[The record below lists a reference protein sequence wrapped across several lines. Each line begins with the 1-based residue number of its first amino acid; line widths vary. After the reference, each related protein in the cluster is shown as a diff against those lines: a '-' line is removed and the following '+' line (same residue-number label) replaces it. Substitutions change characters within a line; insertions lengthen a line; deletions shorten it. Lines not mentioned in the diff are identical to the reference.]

1 MSVVVEPRAVAP
13 ASTVSQRGG
22 ELSRYGLP
30 MNTGLRGELPS
41 SATALTEK
49 PGPSDREPW
58 DFVEFANHYTEAPWG
73 GRCSLIEFLSQLDR
87 RQPLRGVLRRLIL
100 SSYLGRISIRSRRAS
115 TSSRSFFPHHPTHF
129 TLQPLLNNHP
139 RLLTSTARYFK
150 MKILNAL
157 LTLSALAVSI
167 DALPVSV
174 TKEDAQTFHDMSLHE
189 TSIIARQAQPPPSAL
204 IPDATPEDDM
214 DEFEEVEEVDDV
226 TNPGEVEA
234 EGKKKKKKK
243 KKKGKKKGKKEK
255 KPEKPDAI
263 PADGAQPPAAG
274 AQPAPAAGAQPIP
287 AAGAAPAAAPA
298 KAPAPGAPA
307 AAAPPP
313 APAPAAPRSVA
324 KAFMA

>member
-41 SATALTEK
+41 SATVLTEK

-58 DFVEFANHYTEAPWG
+58 NFVEFANHYTEAPWG

-100 SSYLGRISIRSRRAS
+100 SSVPLLFPCGRHKVIIRMLSRRE
-115 TSSRSFFPHHPTHF
+115 
-129 TLQPLLNNHP
+129 PLLNNHP
-139 RLLTSTARYFK
+139 QLLTSTARYFK

-174 TKEDAQTFHDMSLHE
+174 TKDEDAQTFHDMSLHE
-189 TSIIARQAQPPPSAL
+189 TSIIARQAQPPQPPPSAL

-226 TNPGEVEA
+226 ANPGEVEA
-234 EGKKKKKKK
+234 EGKKKKK

-274 AQPAPAAGAQPIP
+274 AQPVPAAGAQPIP

-324 KAFMA
+324 KAFKA

>member
-41 SATALTEK
+41 LATALTEK

-58 DFVEFANHYTEAPWG
+58 NFVEFANHYTEAPWG
-73 GRCSLIEFLSQLDR
+73 GRCSLIEFLSQLDG

-100 SSYLGRISIRSRRAS
+100 S
-115 TSSRSFFPHHPTHF
+115 
-129 TLQPLLNNHP
+129 
-139 RLLTSTARYFK
+139 YFK

-174 TKEDAQTFHDMSLHE
+174 TKDEDAQTFH
-189 TSIIARQAQPPPSAL
+189 IIARQAQPPQPPPSAL

-234 EGKKKKKKK
+234 EGKKKKKK

-324 KAFMA
+324 KAFKA

>member
-1 MSVVVEPRAVAP
+1 
-13 ASTVSQRGG
+13 
-22 ELSRYGLP
+22 

-100 SSYLGRISIRSRRAS
+100 SSVPLLFLCGRNKV
-115 TSSRSFFPHHPTHF
+115 
-129 TLQPLLNNHP
+129 PLLNNHP
-139 RLLTSTARYFK
+139 QLLTSTARYFK

-243 KKKGKKKGKKEK
+243 KKGKKKGKKEK